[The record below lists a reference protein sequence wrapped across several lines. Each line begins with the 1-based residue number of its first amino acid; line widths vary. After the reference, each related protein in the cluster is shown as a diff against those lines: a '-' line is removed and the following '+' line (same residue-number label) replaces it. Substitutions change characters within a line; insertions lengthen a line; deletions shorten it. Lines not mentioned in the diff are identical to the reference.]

1 MRRAIAR
8 FFVVTATLVTE
19 AGTSLATRRLQATL
33 SAVGIGTG
41 IAGVVL
47 LVAVISGLDRFVLAQ
62 IHSAGG
68 NVLEF
73 AAQPERG
80 LQDPRNLPATL
91 RLGDEAA
98 VLDSSSYFDLASAEN
113 SASLQ
118 VAAGD
123 RITEGLET
131 RGLTSDGFAILQVRI
146 RAGRTFLPEEQWHG
160 ARVAVLGASA
170 ARSLFGG
177 ASPLGQCVRIGGWP
191 FVVVGELAWIG
202 NPDSDLRSRLDDVV
216 YVPFRASAE
225 AFHGADA
232 ISSLRFR
239 LRSMTTEAAAVREAR
254 AVLDRQ
260 RRLRGETGGDLTLR
274 NTIEQARLF
283 NRLTLGLRIL
293 SALVGA
299 IGLIVGAV
307 GVTNV
312 LVVSVRERVNEI
324 GIRRAFGATRR
335 SIYAGLLLEAL
346 AITLAGGLVGLL
358 VAWSLSKVAILIPL
372 VPVNARPQVSWAT
385 SAAVVAALVMVGL
398 IAGVGPARQAAR
410 VYPAEA
416 LRME

>member
-1 MRRAIAR
+1 MTAMRRALAR
-8 FFVVTATLVTE
+8 FVIVSGTLIAE

-73 AAQPERG
+73 AAEPHRG
-80 LQDPRNLPATL
+80 LQDPRHLPTTL
-91 RLGDEAA
+91 RLGDEAV
-98 VLDSSSYFDLASAEN
+98 VLATSEYFDLASAEN
-113 SASLQ
+113 SAALPI
-118 VAAGD
+118 VAGD
-123 RITEGLET
+123 RVADGLET
-131 RGLTSDGFAILQVRI
+131 RGLTSDGFAILQL
-146 RAGRTFLPEEQWHG
+146 RARGGRTFLPEEQWRG
-160 ARVAVLGASA
+160 ARVAVLGAAA
-170 ARSLFGG
+170 ARTLFGSD
-177 ASPLGQCVRIGGWP
+177 SPLGQCVRIGGWP
-191 FVVVGELAWIG
+191 FVVVGELAWVG
-202 NPDSDLRSRLDDVV
+202 DPDSDLRSRLDDVV
-216 YVPFRASAE
+216 YVPFRAAAE
-225 AFHGADA
+225 AFHGEDA

-260 RRLRGETGGDLTLR
+260 RRLRGETGGELKLR

-283 NRLTLGLRIL
+283 NRLTVGLRIL

-312 LVVSVRERVNEI
+312 LVASVRERANEI
-324 GIRRAFGATRR
+324 GIRRALGATRR
-335 SIYAGLLLEAL
+335 SIYAGLLFEAL

-372 VPVNARPQVSWAT
+372 VPVNARPHVSWAT
-385 SAAVVAALVMVGL
+385 SAAVFVGLVMVGL
-398 IAGVGPARQAAR
+398 IAGIG
-410 VYPAEA
+410 
-416 LRME
+416 